1 MNALI
6 LAAGLGTR
14 LKPLTLTM
22 PKAMVHVCGKPLLQ
36 HQIERLKKAGCT
48 NIVVNVHHFAEQ
60 IIDFLNTNQNF
71 GIDIRISDER
81 QELLNTGGAIK
92 KAGPLFASDEP
103 ILVHNVDILHNADL
117 GEFYRSHAASDC
129 AVLMTSDRHSSR
141 SLIARKDDNRLVGW
155 HNANT
160 NEYKGL
166 YSENDYAGH
175 PDKFYS
181 QSFSGIHI
189 FPKTMLP
196 QMAEWGSSFSV
207 IDLYLSVCDKGNV
220 VLSPQSD
227 LRIIDVGKLDTLQQ
241 AEKFL
246 SDFNLPIKN

>member
-155 HNANT
+155 HNAIPMNT
-160 NEYKGL
+160 RDCTAKTTMQGIPISSIVRVSL
-166 YSENDYAGH
+166 ASTSSRR
-175 PDKFYS
+175 PCCRRW
-181 QSFSGIHI
+181 QSG
-189 FPKTMLP
+189 
-196 QMAEWGSSFSV
+196 
-207 IDLYLSVCDKGNV
+207 V
-220 VLSPQSD
+220 VVSL
-227 LRIIDVGKLDTLQQ
+227 
-241 AEKFL
+241 
-246 SDFNLPIKN
+246 